1 MPYKRRPEVVIAMT
15 VYVQPAQKE
24 ALDALNT
31 RFGISRTEVFRRA
44 LDFALEHPDKVLF
57 AQA

>member
-1 MPYKRRPEVVIAMT
+1 MPYKRRPEVIIAMT

-24 ALDALNT
+24 ALDALHA
-31 RFGISRTEVFRRA
+31 RFGISRTEVLRRA
-44 LDFALEHPDKVLF
+44 LDFALAHPDKVLF

>member
-1 MPYKRRPEVVIAMT
+1 VPYKRRPEVVIAMT

-44 LDFALEHPDKVLF
+44 LDFALKHPDKVLF